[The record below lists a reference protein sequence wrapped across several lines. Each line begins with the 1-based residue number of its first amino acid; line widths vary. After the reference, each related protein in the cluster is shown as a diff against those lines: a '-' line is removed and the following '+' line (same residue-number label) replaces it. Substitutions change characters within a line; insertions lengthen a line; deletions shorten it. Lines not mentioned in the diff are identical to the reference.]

1 MRLARPQ
8 LQAAPPAVAVV
19 VVVAMVTPRVA
30 QRLSMAAV
38 VTAVAVAPTTLGP
51 TLAPSRTGKIGG
63 VPTQSPTN
71 SSDAGKLSLSEDESV
86 GATSITAIISL
97 SLFMLC
103 VCCCLFACCFS
114 KRLSRFTGFF
124 RQKKEPELTPYEAW
138 MKIKESKSTKERGSN
153 ATNLRNT
160 LVMPDGTVVSR
171 ESEQFKVAVKQM
183 DGMAMSD
190 LYSGEHQNSVT
201 LNPMLAALG
210 SDSKTTH
217 SASTASAPDGPLNEP
232 TLSPDGTVRN
242 PMTQDLD
249 YDYDHVLAAPPALPL
264 AATESNAEGMLV
276 AALIGHTD
284 GVTCLASSKDNKHL
298 LLSGTLSGEVRQWNV
313 AKKESIK
320 TIPAAHKKRVNGIT
334 LGFRWSLI
342 LLRWRR
348 PHDPAVGPARGRGGE
363 RGADRE

>member
-1 MRLARPQ
+1 
-8 LQAAPPAVAVV
+8 
-19 VVVAMVTPRVA
+19 
-30 QRLSMAAV
+30 
-38 VTAVAVAPTTLGP
+38 
-51 TLAPSRTGKIGG
+51 
-63 VPTQSPTN
+63 
-71 SSDAGKLSLSEDESV
+71 
-86 GATSITAIISL
+86 
-97 SLFMLC
+97 
-103 VCCCLFACCFS
+103 
-114 KRLSRFTGFF
+114 
-124 RQKKEPELTPYEAW
+124 
-138 MKIKESKSTKERGSN
+138 
-153 ATNLRNT
+153 
-160 LVMPDGTVVSR
+160 
-171 ESEQFKVAVKQM
+171 
-183 DGMAMSD
+183 MSD

-334 LGFRWSLI
+334 LGSDGLSFFSAGDDRMIRQWALPEEEEESEEQTENDAKP
-342 LLRWRR
+342 LREWKVKGKLGCIDQAPMGSYLVTGGAAVSVWDSQSRR
-348 PHDPAVGPARGRGGE
+348 IRL
-363 RGADRE
+363 